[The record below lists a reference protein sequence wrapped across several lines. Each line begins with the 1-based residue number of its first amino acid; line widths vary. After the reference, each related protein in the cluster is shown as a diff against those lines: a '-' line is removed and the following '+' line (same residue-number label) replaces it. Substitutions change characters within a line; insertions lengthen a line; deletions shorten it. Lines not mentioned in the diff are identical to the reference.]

1 MSLFEKLPDLKEIK
15 GGFGEQLA
23 AYYGKAAFSNA
34 YVIHDVLIDGKDG
47 HKSQID
53 LIIIAANGI

>member
-23 AYYGKAAFSNA
+23 AYYGKAVFSNA

-47 HKSQID
+47 HKSR
-53 LIIIAANGI
+53 